1 MMVNLVKQNFLILSP
16 YAYIGIILGMMVAFL
31 LAIPASFIFVVCFF
45 AIVFSLYLY
54 DDKNNVHQYIISLP
68 VKKQDMILGRYIYS
82 LIIALFLMLI
92 LWGWMGILS
101 LTSLLTESHYVYN
114 WRDIIVMFSFLGLMI
129 AIGSP
134 ILYRLSFYLSSI
146 IIFFLIG
153 LGSFIYI
160 SEIMKV
166 LGRDDAD
173 ADVILFND
181 MDSGLSLLA
190 EKYIPF
196 QPYIILIAGTFVLLY
211 ISMLLSTF
219 IVKRSNM

>member
-1 MMVNLVKQNFLILSP
+1 
-16 YAYIGIILGMMVAFL
+16 
-31 LAIPASFIFVVCFF
+31 
-45 AIVFSLYLY
+45 
-54 DDKNNVHQYIISLP
+54 
-68 VKKQDMILGRYIYS
+68 
-82 LIIALFLMLI
+82 MLI

-101 LTSLLTESHYVYN
+101 LTPLLTESHYVYN
-114 WRDIIVMFSFLGLMI
+114 WRDIIVMFSFLSLMF

-134 ILYRLSFYLSSI
+134 ILYRLSFYPSSI

-173 ADVILFND
+173 IILFND

-196 QPYIILIAGTFVLLY
+196 QPYIILIAGTFALLY
-211 ISMLLSTF
+211 VSMLLANF
-219 IVKRSNM
+219 FVKNSDM